1 MELARFPSHGGFS
14 VRSIF
19 TFVLAVVA
27 AALLWATFGSTP
39 THAADASWSSGSIVH
54 ANHLYKKMEAKDI
67 PAGIPADASVYT
79 YTPTA
84 ANGSDNK
91 EAFFI
96 YFASGVDPPTATSA
110 NYVAYDYDISSKTYS
125 NPHDSRTISIADDA
139 AKDGSLSSCSVQGIG
154 WIVCPV
160 TVFLADGMDVMFD
173 TLAKYFLQVQP
184 LLSTND
190 NGLHTAWTIM
200 QTIANIAF
208 VIVFLIIIYSQLTN
222 YGISNYGLKRLLPR
236 LIIAAIL
243 VNLSFTIAAAAID
256 ISNILGYSIQNI
268 FEAIRKDTFHMTNE
282 TWGSGL
288 NNGWSALAAGVLA
301 GGGAVVGGMYAV
313 SSGAYM
319 LLIPLVVLLAV
330 TLFLVLVV
338 LAARQAIIIILVVIA
353 PLAFVAN
360 LLPNTEKWFGK
371 WRDTFM
377 TMLIFFPAFSLAFG
391 GSQLAGQVIIMNAG
405 DNIIMV
411 IFGMAVQIA
420 PLVITPLLFKLS
432 GGILGKI
439 AQIANNPNKG
449 LLDRNKK
456 WAHDMAEKKR
466 LGAAGRDLSNK
477 NKFNPSTWGARMVK
491 GNEFRR
497 RDLAN
502 KIERN
507 KHATDARYLERDKY
521 QKLHDQMHEA
531 EMDKKLAQGKVDE
544 HSQKHV
550 LTDKR
555 LLEKDMKIRIV
566 EDRVVE
572 LKGRIDASYDEL
584 KSGQTTMSSRYG
596 AQFAALETEAAE
608 TARNI
613 ALNGARQ
620 QAAKRAQTEAYYQG
634 LKDNTATFDG
644 QQLRTYAGGVQ
655 GHVGAQRALA
665 QAIGEQHKAHQEIIS
680 NANAILDDYNLDAGD
695 NLNIAK
701 NISVRGIDITEDIR
715 EAAIKRVA
723 SNGVIPHIDELLTS
737 VDFSNTG
744 NENYRTALVEALK
757 TNANR
762 PKYIGFGTLDKLTQ
776 GIDGGITSSTIDSWI
791 ESTLIDGKMSAKEL
805 ASQDKDTLKRIMEA
819 LPRLVA
825 TPGRSLED
833 QGKFENALSAL
844 QDEIHAAKSD
854 EILWNASGERK
865 PTIRLMSSFLEGAT
879 GKPAIRDES
888 DSPTA
893 R

>member
-19 TFVLAVVA
+19 TFVLAVIA
-27 AALLWATFGSTP
+27 AALLWATLSSTP

-54 ANHLYKKMEAKDI
+54 ANHLYKKMDAKDI

-79 YTPTA
+79 YTPT

-110 NYVAYDYDISSKTYS
+110 SYVAYDYDISSKAYS
-125 NPHDSRTISIADDA
+125 NPHGSKTISIADDGGA
-139 AKDGSLSSCSVQGIG
+139 VGSTSSCSVQGIG

-243 VNLSFTIAAAAID
+243 VNLSFTIAAVAID

-268 FEAIRKDTFHMTNE
+268 FEGIRKDVFHMTNE

-301 GGGAVVGGMYAV
+301 GGGAVIGGMYAV

-319 LLIPLVVLLAV
+319 LLIPIVLLLAL

-360 LLPNTEKWFGK
+360 LLPNTEKWFTK
-371 WRDTFM
+371 WRDLFM

-391 GSQLAGQVIIMNAG
+391 GAQLAGQVIIMNAG

-449 LLDRNKK
+449 WLDRNKK
-456 WAHDMAEKKR
+456 WAHDKAEEKR
-466 LGAAGRDLSNK
+466 LGTVGKDLSNK
-477 NKFNPSTWGARMVK
+477 RRANPTTWGARMVK

-497 RDLAN
+497 RNLAQRLKVEGENAEAAYLGTNKAEKLHVDLHVAEGNKHLAEEHLKLHLQKELNNNRSTLHLQNVKLEAGKRALESVVKITEADLKEYEAGVVPVSASPELQTAIRAMQASKRSTSIQGMRASAADLETQRKLAESLKESSELRSRAGGIGRLGGDSVLASAVSAVRKADAEDVKNIQDASDLAPGDL
-502 KIERN
+502 RGT
-507 KHATDARYLERDKY
+507 ADK
-521 QKLHDQMHEA
+521 
-531 EMDKKLAQGKVDE
+531 
-544 HSQKHV
+544 
-550 LTDKR
+550 
-555 LLEKDMKIRIV
+555 
-566 EDRVVE
+566 
-572 LKGRIDASYDEL
+572 
-584 KSGQTTMSSRYG
+584 
-596 AQFAALETEAAE
+596 
-608 TARNI
+608 
-613 ALNGARQ
+613 
-620 QAAKRAQTEAYYQG
+620 
-634 LKDNTATFDG
+634 
-644 QQLRTYAGGVQ
+644 
-655 GHVGAQRALA
+655 
-665 QAIGEQHKAHQEIIS
+665 
-680 NANAILDDYNLDAGD
+680 
-695 NLNIAK
+695 
-701 NISVRGIDITEDIR
+701 
-715 EAAIKRVA
+715 
-723 SNGVIPHIDELLTS
+723 
-737 VDFSNTG
+737 
-744 NENYRTALVEALK
+744 LVEAIREGSAVKARAYQNMLVTAGGAGMEEFRK
-757 TNANR
+757 T
-762 PKYIGFGTLDKLTQ
+762 
-776 GIDGGITSSTIDSWI
+776 ITSLGATVPVDVS
-791 ESTLIDGKMSAKEL
+791 ESMRDNLLSNHGALKAKSNDLFDWAAKGGLLESHTLNPTAWSGLS
-805 ASQDKDTLKRIMEA
+805 DKDFIGQHPKSQAYALNIGAFDKKRAESILAADAIEGNVLTEEIKA
-819 LPRLVA
+819 RL
-825 TPGRSLED
+825 RSI
-833 QGKFENALSAL
+833 K
-844 QDEIHAAKSD
+844 
-854 EILWNASGERK
+854 
-865 PTIRLMSSFLEGAT
+865 
-879 GKPAIRDES
+879 
-888 DSPTA
+888 
-893 R
+893 